1 MSSDDSL
8 VAIGKI
14 VRPHGIQG
22 ELRVLLFNPD
32 SEILDIVEEVHVKV
46 ADGPDRVI
54 HIDDCRPVAG
64 GGVLLV
70 LEGIEDRNGADTLRG
85 AILSVPRSSLPAPE
99 EGEFYVHDIIGAVA
113 VLADG
118 TEIGKVIEHL
128 SYPTTEVL
136 VIQGASRRYEVPLV
150 RDFVQSVDPAAKRVV
165 LTSVDG
171 FESE

>member
-1 MSSDDSL
+1 MSIDDSL

-14 VRPHGIQG
+14 VRAHGIQG

-32 SEILDIVEEVHVKV
+32 SEILDIVEEVHVQV
-46 ADGPDRVI
+46 ASEPERVI
-54 HIDDCRPVAG
+54 HIDDCRPVSG

-70 LEGIEDRNGADTLRG
+70 LEGVEDRNGAEALRG
-85 AILSVPRSSLPAPE
+85 AILSVPRSALPAPE

-118 TEIGKVIEHL
+118 TEIGKVIEHV

-136 VIQGASRRYEVPLV
+136 VIQGASKRYEVPLV
-150 RDFVQSVDPAAKRVV
+150 QDFVQSVDAKSKRVV
-165 LTSVDG
+165 LTSVAG